1 MKQISALLL
10 SILLAVSCNSGR
22 SDANRIVIA
31 SLRGPS
37 SVAMLQLI
45 DSLANEDAASIE
57 VKIFDEPLLVRKM
70 MLEGKADFAL
80 LPTTMAALSYNR
92 GIDYRLAA
100 VPLWGTLYLCGTH
113 IPASL
118 NGERV
123 FLMAKGMT
131 PDVMFRHMLVTQGL
145 RPEMDV
151 TLDYRFPTHIDLA
164 NAAIADLTPLC
175 VLSEPY
181 LSLALKRNPRLQIIA
196 PLSDGTPETAF
207 LVRGTFAEGSPE
219 IVRSI
224 VEAYRRS
231 GEWVKANPEQ
241 AAQLA
246 VDYGILPDAEAALS
260 SIPRSNIDVVP
271 AGEAREALD
280 SYLKLFFDMD
290 PRIIGDK
297 MPDEKFYL

>member
-45 DSLANEDAASIE
+45 DSLHREDNPSIE
-57 VKIFDEPLLVRKM
+57 VKIFDEPMQVRKM
-70 MLEGKADFAL
+70 MLEGKADFAI

-92 GIDYRLAA
+92 GIDYRMAA
-100 VPLWGTLYLCGTH
+100 VPLWGTLFFCGTH

-118 NGERV
+118 NGEHV

-164 NAAIADLTPLC
+164 NAAIADLVSLC

-181 LSLALKRNPRLQIIA
+181 LSLALKRNPKLKIISS
-196 PLSDGTPETAF
+196 LSGGRPETAF
-207 LVRGTFAEGSPE
+207 LVKGTFAEGSPE
-219 IVRSI
+219 MVRTV
-224 VEAYRRS
+224 VEAFHRS
-231 GEWVKANPEQ
+231 GEWVKEHPGQ

-246 VDYGILPDAEAALS
+246 VDYGILPDAEAAFA
-260 SIPRSNIDVVP
+260 SIPRSNIDVTP
-271 AGEAREALD
+271 AGEVREALD
-280 SYLKLFFDMD
+280 NYMKLFFDMD